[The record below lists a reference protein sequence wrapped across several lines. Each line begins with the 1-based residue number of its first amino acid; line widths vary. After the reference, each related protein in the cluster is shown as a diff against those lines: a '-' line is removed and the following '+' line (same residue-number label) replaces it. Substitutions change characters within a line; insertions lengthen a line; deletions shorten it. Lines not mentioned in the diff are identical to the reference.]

1 MPNPIVMCMGTR
13 PEIIKMAPVYR
24 ALREASLPV
33 ALLHTGQ
40 HEEMAWPLYAFFG
53 MRPERAI
60 ALERKSDAL
69 AHLNA
74 QLLSEIHTAF
84 ESLKPSAVLVHGD
97 TSSALAA
104 AQAAFFLK
112 LPVGHVEAGLR
123 SHDAF
128 DPFPEEMN
136 RTLIGRL
143 ARWHFAPTPV
153 AVENLSRE
161 GVAADRIHLVGNS
174 IVDATALAVDHLAG
188 LPDGG
193 LGLLPASLAGLDQAI
208 TGRRLLLVT
217 AHRRENWGDGI
228 ASIAKAVARLLEEDP
243 GFVAVWPVHANPRV
257 RDTVARVMQS
267 LSAAARARLFVCEP
281 LNYAPLMWVMQR
293 SWVILTDSGGIQE
306 EALSQRV
313 PVMVLR
319 DTTERPE
326 VLEAGAGL
334 LVGTDSD
341 KICAAV
347 TALVEQPAMHQRMR
361 STRNPFGDGT
371 TSRQIAGILAP
382 TLHQTRLAA

>member
-40 HEEMAWPLYAFFG
+40 HEEVAWPLYAFFG

-153 AVENLSRE
+153 AV
-161 GVAADRIHLVGNS
+161 
-174 IVDATALAVDHLAG
+174 
-188 LPDGG
+188 
-193 LGLLPASLAGLDQAI
+193 
-208 TGRRLLLVT
+208 
-217 AHRRENWGDGI
+217 
-228 ASIAKAVARLLEEDP
+228 
-243 GFVAVWPVHANPRV
+243 
-257 RDTVARVMQS
+257 
-267 LSAAARARLFVCEP
+267 
-281 LNYAPLMWVMQR
+281 
-293 SWVILTDSGGIQE
+293 
-306 EALSQRV
+306 
-313 PVMVLR
+313 
-319 DTTERPE
+319 
-326 VLEAGAGL
+326 
-334 LVGTDSD
+334 
-341 KICAAV
+341 
-347 TALVEQPAMHQRMR
+347 
-361 STRNPFGDGT
+361 
-371 TSRQIAGILAP
+371 
-382 TLHQTRLAA
+382 